1 MGTPGP
7 VRWTGTSQGV
17 TLPRMGNPSPPS
29 RVSHRVTE
37 RLVGLLDHH
46 LARPDAAAAAVGK
59 LRVELDP
66 RIVALVDET
75 LKAPVS
81 YRDGLFLQLAW
92 GLEEVAFDH
101 TLKGDG
107 ARSSA
112 GMFGRALADRHIRS
126 VKDAYQNIGKNIT
139 NLARG
144 NIAPFDDLLRWMNGA
159 DEVERGKLLNLLAA
173 TVALTARPVLPMPTL
188 ARAELTFVK
197 VATFL
202 DALLAVPSAGAH
214 EQFAVAAFLE
224 ALIDEFGLG
233 GVGGLGVRTKNI
245 NAADA
250 SAGTVADIQVV
261 RGNRVEEAFEV
272 SASDWRGKVAQAIA
286 TARAAGLPRVHIL
299 AYVDNLEGLAAA
311 LGATTTDVTVIDVR
325 VFLRS
330 LGAVMRNPAREVA
343 LRLLY
348 DHIERKQPDIE
359 RVNAYVRL
367 LGSHALTA

>member
-1 MGTPGP
+1 MVKGP
-7 VRWTGTSQGV
+7 
-17 TLPRMGNPSPPS
+17 PPS
-29 RVSHRVTE
+29 RVSHRVAE
-37 RLVGLLDHH
+37 RLVRLIDEH
-46 LARPDAAAAAVGK
+46 LAAPEAADAVVARSRAN
-59 LRVELDP
+59 LDP
-66 RIVALVDET
+66 GLVSLVDAT
-75 LKAPVS
+75 LEASVS
-81 YRDGLFLQLAW
+81 YRDGLLLQLAW
-92 GLEEVAFDH
+92 GLEEAGFNH

-112 GMFGRALADRHIRS
+112 GILGSALADRHIRS
-126 VKDAYQNIGKNIT
+126 VKDAYQNIGKNSTI
-139 NLARG
+139 LARG
-144 NIAPFDDLLRWMNGA
+144 NVAAFDDLLRWMNDAGETA
-159 DEVERGKLLNLLAA
+159 REALLSLLAA
-173 TVALTARPVLPMPTL
+173 TVARTARPVLPMPPL

-197 VATFL
+197 VAEFL
-202 DALLAVPSAGAH
+202 DALLAAPSGGAH

-250 SAGTVADIQVV
+250 SSGTVADIQVV
-261 RGNRVEEAFEV
+261 RGDRVEEAFEV

-299 AYVDNLEGLAAA
+299 AYVDTLEGLAEA
-311 LGATTTDVTVIDVR
+311 LGTTTTDVTVIDVR

-343 LRLLY
+343 LRHLY